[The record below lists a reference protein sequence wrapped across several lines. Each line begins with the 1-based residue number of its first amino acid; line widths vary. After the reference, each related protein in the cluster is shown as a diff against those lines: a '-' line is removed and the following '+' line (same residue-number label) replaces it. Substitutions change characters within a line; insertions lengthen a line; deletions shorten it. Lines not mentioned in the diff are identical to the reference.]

1 MEEGK
6 LRKAASVDPDDV
18 RQLPLK
24 CVSHVTST
32 QGQSGRHT

>member
-6 LRKAASVDPDDV
+6 LRKAASADPADLGH
-18 RQLPLK
+18 LPLK

-32 QGQSGRHT
+32 QGQSGGHT